1 MLKTI
6 AKFTDTLI
14 NIAMGAIIDFA
25 NVEISKSTGRL
36 ICLINVK
43 IQPIHKINKINHHN
57 FIV

>member
-25 NVEISKSTGRL
+25 NVEISKKHWKTYKLNQCKNSTY
-36 ICLINVK
+36 
-43 IQPIHKINKINHHN
+43 P
-57 FIV
+57 